1 MRFVVIFGSQE
12 TGKVSNRL
20 LLVLNVK
27 AQTGTSFKERDNDR
41 LIESVNDA
49 KWMLN
54 LYMYIYKYVL
64 SASNVNSDIIVF
76 G

>member
-1 MRFVVIFGSQE
+1 VRFVVIFGSQE

-49 KWMLN
+49 K
-54 LYMYIYKYVL
+54 
-64 SASNVNSDIIVF
+64 
-76 G
+76 

>member
-20 LLVLNVK
+20 LPALNVK
-27 AQTGTSFKERDNDR
+27 SQTGTSFKERDNDR

>member
-1 MRFVVIFGSQE
+1 MRFVVIFGSPE
-12 TGKVSNRL
+12 TSKVNNHL

-49 KWMLN
+49 K
-54 LYMYIYKYVL
+54 
-64 SASNVNSDIIVF
+64 
-76 G
+76 